1 MKVVNKFF
9 TILVM
14 IILLTGCT
22 IKNENDM
29 LIDENGKMNYEI
41 IIAFDREFLR
51 NVINM
56 NNFNNDDLIEITD
69 DVMEDFVMNDA
80 TMKVSYLDGL
90 EKQEYIDNNYIGTR
104 YIYKVDDID
113 TISDTKDVVVNLGNY
128 QSTEKLVNQKL
139 FTKSSYQYSAN
150 FIFDLQSN
158 ASYEGVNYITK
169 FKLTL
174 PGKAIKH
181 NATEVS
187 GDGRTLTWDLSN
199 TTNEVNFSFS
209 LKGNKINFIVCII
222 SIIFVLVTTLAILI
236 NRKEVNK

>member
-1 MKVVNKFF
+1 MKVNKLF
-9 TILVM
+9 TILVT

-29 LIDENGKMNYEI
+29 FIDENGNMNYEI

-69 DVMEDFVMNDA
+69 DVMKEFVMNDA
-80 TMKVSYLDGL
+80 TIRVSYLDGL
-90 EKQEYIDNNYIGTR
+90 EKQEYIDNNYIGTK

-113 TISDTKDVVVNLGNY
+113 TISDTNDVAVNLGNY
-128 QSTEKLVNQKL
+128 QSTEKLINQKL
-139 FTKSSYQYSAN
+139 FTKSSYKYSAN

-158 ASYEGVNYITK
+158 ANYEGINYITK

-181 NATEVS
+181 NATRVS
-187 GDGRTLTWDLSN
+187 GDGRTLIWDLSN
-199 TTNEVNFSFS
+199 TTNEVYFSFS
-209 LKGNKINFIVCII
+209 LKGNKINYIVCII
-222 SIIFVLVTTLAILI
+222 SIIFVIVTTLAILI
-236 NRKEVNK
+236 NKKEVNK